1 MVMPLSAYPRVCGAT
16 KCRLLRRISQWG
28 LSPRVRGNLSRSLSR
43 PECEGP
49 IPACAGQPDIAGLFL
64 ERFPA
69 YPRVCGATRKIL
81 FIINSFVGLSPRV
94 RGNRLRMEPI
104 GRNPGPIPACAGQ
117 PKNLAAWASRKRAY
131 PRVCGA
137 TTSISTCSSF
147 RPGLSPRVRGNRSR
161 ARKTGNQ
168 IRPIPACAGQPAALL
183 FAPSAV
189 RAYPRVCGAT
199 QNRIGGKS
207 HGWGLSPRVRGN
219 RGTCRSPARG
229 AGPIPA
235 CAGQPRLSGVC
246 RLSERAYPR
255 VCGATELTAPLTKCD
270 VGLSPRVRGNR
281 DAQLK
286 AGLAVGPIPACAG
299 QPNNAYRVDGVA
311 RAYPR
316 VCGATTAPAP

>member
-104 GRNPGPIPACAGQ
+104 GRNPGPIAACAGQ
-117 PKNLAAWASRKRAY
+117 PAAHGTHWAKSRAY

-137 TTSISTCSSF
+137 TEKSGGLGFSQA
-147 RPGLSPRVRGNRSR
+147 GLSPRVRGNHIDFYVL
-161 ARKTGNQ
+161 Q
-168 IRPIPACAGQPAALL
+168 LQ
-183 FAPSAV
+183 
-189 RAYPRVCGAT
+189 
-199 QNRIGGKS
+199 
-207 HGWGLSPRVRGN
+207 
-219 RGTCRSPARG
+219 

-235 CAGQPRLSGVC
+235 CAGQP
-246 RLSERAYPR
+246 
-255 VCGATELTAPLTKCD
+255 
-270 VGLSPRVRGNR
+270 
-281 DAQLK
+281 
-286 AGLAVGPIPACAG
+286 
-299 QPNNAYRVDGVA
+299 
-311 RAYPR
+311 
-316 VCGATTAPAP
+316 